1 MPNYDKIAKNNKNN
15 YAAGL
20 AELKKDNNN
29 IEPSDTQRA
38 QLIAAYVALNF
49 PSSSSSSKNDDS
61 KSTKYSSKEVP
72 FTGIFNV
79 TQTNTFSSDEVT
91 TTGDI
96 LMALKEN
103 GFNIK
108 SQLKNVGNE
117 VFGQLKLE
125 NQLRTDINE
134 KIGIS
139 GQLSE
144 GLRQEIINSY
154 PAAIRFGYGLEH
166 IQEMVSE
173 IMVKSGRFNLI
184 SQETLDKSFGSA
196 RAFVGSL
203 TDMGTAM
210 TEFEQIG
217 IGAGNAI
224 DEINKAGKDSLSL
237 GLSAKVTVK
246 EIRENLGK
254 INEFGFK
261 NGVQGLAE
269 MSRQSKEFRINMS
282 EAFKLADKVMDPAN
296 AIDIVANLQVIGG
309 AFGDLN
315 DPLKLMYDATNNVE
329 ALQDSLIKAA
339 SGLATY
345 NQEQGRFEITGI
357 NQRRVRDMAAA
368 MGVDYRELTKSAIA
382 SQERMLANN
391 DLMAKGF
398 NIPEKEKEFI
408 TNLAK
413 MDNGKMVIEI
423 PKSLSQEFEGKSKV
437 AIEDLTQKQI
447 DVLEKNREQL
457 EAMSPEEIARDQMNA
472 ITNIGRDVG
481 GMFALQKVQAALA
494 LKGSG
499 SGELGL
505 NKIAAQM
512 EAVVSN
518 YTDEYLKGNNG
529 LLSDDNK
536 EKIEAAK
543 NEVKNNVIVKSTL
556 DSYKVMMEAYG
567 LNNPKLKAGYDRI
580 MEKIDKSFEKGSSP
594 TTATTEGQTKNITFK
609 HEFAPIPA
617 FVDALGSSIVKNP
630 NTFNEWAER
639 NSNEFTTP
647 NVAKK

>member
-1 MPNYDKIAKNNKNN
+1 MTLDEFYNKNKSLSERDFVSKAN
-15 YAAGL
+15 VDRPAGYESAKSHYGL
-20 AELKKDNNN
+20 QKNVEEYQKNSGK
-29 IEPSDTQRA
+29 
-38 QLIAAYVALNF
+38 
-49 PSSSSSSKNDDS
+49 SSSNNRES

-72 FTGIFNV
+72 FSGIFNI
-79 TQTNTFSSDEVT
+79 TQTNTFSADEVT
-91 TTGDI
+91 TTGDV
-96 LMALKEN
+96 LSALKEN

-144 GLRQEIINSY
+144 GLRQEITNSY

-184 SQETLDKSFGSA
+184 SQETLEKSFGSA

-203 TDMGTAM
+203 QDMGTAM

-217 IGAGNAI
+217 IGGANAI

-296 AIDIVANLQVIGG
+296 AIDMVANLQVIGG

-345 NQEQGRFEITGI
+345 NQEQGRFEILGI

-368 MGVDYRELTKSAIA
+368 MGVDYKELTKSAIA

-423 PKSLSQEFEGKSKV
+423 PKSLSEEFEGKSKV
-437 AIEDLTQKQI
+437 ALEDLTQKQI
-447 DVLEKNREQL
+447 DVLEKNRSQL

-472 ITNIGRDVG
+472 VTNIGRDVG
-481 GMFALQKVQAALA
+481 GIFALQKVQAALA

-499 SGELGL
+499 AGELGL
-505 NKIAAQM
+505 NKTAAQA
-512 EAVVSN
+512 EAIVSN
-518 YTDEYLKGNNG
+518 YTDEFLKGKKG
-529 LLSDDNK
+529 LLSEDNK
-536 EKIEAAK
+536 DIIEAAK
-543 NEVKNNVIVKSTL
+543 NEVKNNVVVKSSL
-556 DSYKVMMEAYG
+556 DSLKVMMEAYG
-567 LNNPKLKAGYDRI
+567 LNNPKLKAAYDRT
-580 MEKIDKSFEKGSSP
+580 MEKIDKSFEKDSSS
-594 TTATTEGQTKNITFK
+594 TTATTEGQNINITHTHEYKSTPGYMDALNRENTKNPTLI
-609 HEFAPIPA
+609 
-617 FVDALGSSIVKNP
+617 
-630 NTFNEWAER
+630 NEWAER
-639 NSNEFTTP
+639 NTKEFTTKP
-647 NVAKK
+647 Y

>member
-1 MPNYDKIAKNNKNN
+1 MPNYSKIAKDFPDSTK
-15 YAAGL
+15 GFT
-20 AELKKDNNN
+20 ELT
-29 IEPSDTQRA
+29 TQLGRA
-38 QLIAAYVALNF
+38 PNATESGDLVAAYVKIATTK
-49 PSSSSSSKNDDS
+49 SSSSKETS
-61 KSTKYSSKEVP
+61 KSTSSSPKATT
-72 FTGIFNV
+72 FAGTFNV
-79 TQTNTFSSDEVT
+79 TQSNTFNSDEVT
-91 TTGDI
+91 MTEDI
-96 LMALKEN
+96 LGSLMSN
-103 GFNIK
+103 GFNLGK
-108 SQLKNVGNE
+108 QLKSVGGE
-117 VFGQLKLE
+117 IFGQLQLE
-125 NQLRTDINE
+125 NQLRTSINE
-134 KIGIS
+134 SIGIS

-144 GLRQEIINSY
+144 GLRQEILGSY
-154 PAAIRFGYGLEH
+154 PAAIRFGYGLAQ
-166 IQEMVSE
+166 IGEMVTE
-173 IMVKSGRFNLI
+173 IMTKSGRFNLI
-184 SQETLDKSFGSA
+184 SQETLEKSFSSA

-203 TDMGTAM
+203 TEMGAAM

-224 DEINKAGKDSLSL
+224 DEINKAGKGSLEL
-237 GLSAKVTVK
+237 GLVAKGTIK
-246 EIRENLGK
+246 DIRENIGK

-296 AIDIVANLQVIGG
+296 AIDMVANLQVIGG

-345 NQEQGRFEITGI
+345 NQEQGRFEILGI

-398 NIPEKEKEFI
+398 SIPEKDKEFI
-408 TNLAK
+408 TNLSK

-423 PKSLSQEFEGKSKV
+423 PKTLQQQFEGQSKI
-437 AIEDLTQKQI
+437 ALEDLSQKQI
-447 DVLEKNREQL
+447 ETLEANREQL
-457 EAMSPEEIARDQMNA
+457 EKMSPEDIARDQV
-472 ITNIGRDVG
+472 TSVLNIERD
-481 GMFALQKVQAALA
+481 LAAML
-494 LKGSG
+494 
-499 SGELGL
+499 EL
-505 NKIAAQM
+505 NKIELSRKINNA
-512 EAVVSN
+512 EAIKMASDIEKKIGL
-518 YTDEYLKGNNG
+518 YSKEYIKGENG
-529 LLSDDNK
+529 LLSEEFKGNANAMY
-536 EKIEAAK
+536 EK
-543 NEVKNNVIVKSTL
+543 VKNSQLVSEKLNTL
-556 DSYKVMMEAYG
+556 KVLADSLGDK
-567 LNNPKLKAGYDRI
+567 NPKIKKMLEDVESKMKEDIKNSTNSAT
-580 MEKIDKSFEKGSSP
+580 S
-594 TTATTEGQTKNITFK
+594 TTEGQTKNITFK